1 MAVYRR
7 NQKGTVPMLSKI
19 GIRPVIDGRQFGIR
33 ESLEIQT
40 MNMAKAA
47 AELISSKVRHASGEP
62 MECVIADTTIG
73 GIAESAACADKFATE
88 NIVATLT
95 VTPCWCYVTQVIDE
109 NPNTIKAVWGFN
121 GTERPG
127 AVFLAA
133 ANSAYA
139 QIGMPCFSIYGHDV
153 KDADDTVIP
162 SDVEEKILRFAR
174 CAAAVGDMKNKSC
187 VNIGSQAMGIAG
199 AYCNEEFFR
208 DYLGIHPEWVD
219 MTEIIRREKLGI
231 YDEAEYKKAL
241 AWIKEKCPEGV
252 DINPTPGMTYMRP
265 VLSAKEKEENWEFIA
280 KMTCIIRDI
289 LKGNPKLAEM
299 GWLEESKGRNAV
311 LGGFQGQRM
320 WTDFMPNADFTEA
333 ILNTTFDWNG
343 AREPIP
349 FATENDTLNGTT
361 LMFLHLLT
369 GRAAVFADVRT
380 YWSPDSVKRVTGWT
394 PNGKA
399 ANGFIHLINSGAAAL
414 DGTGAVKDEN
424 GESVMKPWWDMT
436 EKDIDACLN
445 ATTWPC
451 ANLGYF
457 RGGGFSSS
465 YSTQGVM
472 PCTFARVNYVKHLG
486 PTIQII
492 EGYTVELPEDVNKT
506 LLGRTDP
513 TWPSTW
519 FAPITVPDK
528 VAVSD
533 VYNVMANWGANHGC
547 FVYGHIGEDLVTLAS
562 MLRIPVSLHNLSD
575 DRLFRPH
582 AWSAFGTTDLEG
594 ADYRAC
600 AAYGSLYK

>member
-1 MAVYRR
+1 
-7 NQKGTVPMLSKI
+7 MLSKI

-33 ESLEIQT
+33 ESLEVQT

-174 CAAAVGDMKNKSC
+174 CAAAVGDMKNKSY

-394 PNGKA
+394 PNGGKRIYPPDKLRRGSAGRNRRSKGRERRERNEAMVGHDRKGHRRMPECNDLALRKPRILPRRRILLQLLHTGSYALHLRPRELRKA
-399 ANGFIHLINSGAAAL
+399 PRSDNTDNRRLHSGAPRGRKQ
-414 DGTGAVKDEN
+414 DPPRQN
-424 GESVMKPWWDMT
+424 GPDM
-436 EKDIDACLN
+436 A
-445 ATTWPC
+445 
-451 ANLGYF
+451 F
-457 RGGGFSSS
+457 HM
-465 YSTQGVM
+465 V
-472 PCTFARVNYVKHLG
+472 
-486 PTIQII
+486 
-492 EGYTVELPEDVNKT
+492 
-506 LLGRTDP
+506 
-513 TWPSTW
+513 
-519 FAPITVPDK
+519 
-528 VAVSD
+528 
-533 VYNVMANWGANHGC
+533 
-547 FVYGHIGEDLVTLAS
+547 
-562 MLRIPVSLHNLSD
+562 
-575 DRLFRPH
+575 RPH
-582 AWSAFGTTDLEG
+582 H
-594 ADYRAC
+594 
-600 AAYGSLYK
+600 GSR

>member
-1 MAVYRR
+1 M
-7 NQKGTVPMLSKI
+7 N
-19 GIRPVIDGRQFGIR
+19 
-33 ESLEIQT
+33 IQT
-40 MNMAKAA
+40 NIATILFIIIPSLVGFSQEKPTSSWNWKDCIDYARKNNIQVQSAKVTQQSANVDLLQAKAQ
-47 AELISSKVRHASGEP
+47 LFPSLTFSSSQGWGHQKTEQTDG
-62 MECVIADTTIG
+62 
-73 GIAESAACADKFATE
+73 KFKS
-88 NIVATLT
+88 
-95 VTPCWCYVTQVIDE
+95 Q
-109 NPNTIKAVWGFN
+109 
-121 GTERPG
+121 
-127 AVFLAA
+127 
-133 ANSAYA
+133 SAY
-139 QIGMPCFSIYGHDV
+139 
-153 KDADDTVIP
+153 T
-162 SDVEEKILRFAR
+162 
-174 CAAAVGDMKNKSC
+174 
-187 VNIGSQAMGIAG
+187 GS
-199 AYCNEEFFR
+199 Y
-208 DYLGIHPEWVD
+208 
-219 MTEIIRREKLGI
+219 
-231 YDEAEYKKAL
+231 
-241 AWIKEKCPEGV
+241 
-252 DINPTPGMTYMRP
+252 
-265 VLSAKEKEENWEFIA
+265 
-280 KMTCIIRDI
+280 
-289 LKGNPKLAEM
+289 
-299 GWLEESKGRNAV
+299 
-311 LGGFQGQRM
+311 
-320 WTDFMPNADFTEA
+320 
-333 ILNTTFDWNG
+333 
-343 AREPIP
+343 
-349 FATENDTLNGTT
+349 TLNGG
-361 LMFLHLLT
+361 LT
-369 GRAAVFADVRT
+369 I
-380 YWSPDSVKRVTGWT
+380 Y
-394 PNGKA
+394 NGGKLTRSIRQQQITNTA
-399 ANGFIHLINSGAAAL
+399 QEYQVNMA
-414 DGTGAVKDEN
+414 EN
-424 GESVMKPWWDMT
+424 
-436 EKDIDACLN
+436 DIDACLN